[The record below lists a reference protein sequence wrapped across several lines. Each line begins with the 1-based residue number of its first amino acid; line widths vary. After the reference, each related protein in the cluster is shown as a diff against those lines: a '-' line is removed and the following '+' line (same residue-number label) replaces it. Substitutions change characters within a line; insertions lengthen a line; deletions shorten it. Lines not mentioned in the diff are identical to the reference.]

1 MCHCPFLYLLAQNL
15 WAWLTIMPGGDHIK
29 NISIINLSCTGL
41 EHSDWLKMWTE
52 PIRVLK
58 NEHSKNLRKHFF
70 IGSGPGLLH
79 NLVSF
84 VEPSLGSFWFYLI
97 LFWFYILVLFWF
109 YFDSILVLFDNI
121 FVLFDSISVLF
132 DSILVLFDSIL
143 VLFDSILI
151 LFGSFWFYLILFWFY
166 LVLFDS
172 IWFYFGSIVS
182 GSLRTSLL
190 KVPSLSFK
198 HFSRQNVM
206 STTTM
211 TTPLFRRHFD
221 AISRRRRYC
230 VVTRLARHGTALML
244 KCNYAI
250 FPFFIDNQILLGRRW
265 FFYLRRKKVFLRL
278 RILDSSWTAQI
289 QCNQIARF
297 FSIFGHLQQVKFAQK
312 DKIWRK

>member
-1 MCHCPFLYLLAQNL
+1 MCHCPFLYLLAQTL

-84 VEPSLGSFWFYLI
+84 VEPSLGSVWFYLI

-132 DSILVLFDSIL
+132 DSILVLF
-143 VLFDSILI
+143 
-151 LFGSFWFYLILFWFY
+151 GSFWFYLILFWFY
-166 LVLFDS
+166 CVRFVADVLAQSTKPLVQAFFEAECNVDNDDDDAAFS
-172 IWFYFGSIVS
+172 TSFWRYFSTS
-182 GSLRTSLL
+182 SLL
-190 KVPSLSFK
+190 
-198 HFSRQNVM
+198 RRDAA
-206 STTTM
+206 STTWHG
-211 TTPLFRRHFD
+211 LD
-221 AISRRRRYC
+221 AQMQ
-230 VVTRLARHGTALML
+230 L
-244 KCNYAI
+244 CN
-250 FPFFIDNQILLGRRW
+250 FS
-265 FFYLRRKKVFLRL
+265 VFH
-278 RILDSSWTAQI
+278 W
-289 QCNQIARF
+289 
-297 FSIFGHLQQVKFAQK
+297 
-312 DKIWRK
+312 

>member
-109 YFDSILVLFDNI
+109 YFDSILVLFDNM

-151 LFGSFWFYLILFWFY
+151 LFWFY

-172 IWFYFGSIVS
+172 IWFYFGSI
-182 GSLRTSLL
+182 
-190 KVPSLSFK
+190 
-198 HFSRQNVM
+198 
-206 STTTM
+206 
-211 TTPLFRRHFD
+211 
-221 AISRRRRYC
+221 
-230 VVTRLARHGTALML
+230 
-244 KCNYAI
+244 
-250 FPFFIDNQILLGRRW
+250 W
-265 FFYLRRKKVFLRL
+265 FFL
-278 RILDSSWTAQI
+278 ILFDSILVLLCPVRCGRPCSKYQAS
-289 QCNQIARF
+289 RS
-297 FSIFGHLQQVKFAQK
+297 SIFRG
-312 DKIWRK
+312 RM

>member
-1 MCHCPFLYLLAQNL
+1 MCHCPFLYLLAQTL

-132 DSILVLFDSIL
+132 DSILVLF
-143 VLFDSILI
+143 
-151 LFGSFWFYLILFWFY
+151 GSFWFYLILFWFY
-166 LVLFDS
+166 CVRFVADVLAQSTKPLVQAFFEAECNVDNDDDDAAFS
-172 IWFYFGSIVS
+172 TSFWRYFSTS
-182 GSLRTSLL
+182 SLL
-190 KVPSLSFK
+190 
-198 HFSRQNVM
+198 RRDAA
-206 STTTM
+206 STTWHG
-211 TTPLFRRHFD
+211 LD
-221 AISRRRRYC
+221 AQMQ
-230 VVTRLARHGTALML
+230 V
-244 KCNYAI
+244 CN
-250 FPFFIDNQILLGRRW
+250 FS
-265 FFYLRRKKVFLRL
+265 VFH
-278 RILDSSWTAQI
+278 W
-289 QCNQIARF
+289 
-297 FSIFGHLQQVKFAQK
+297 
-312 DKIWRK
+312 